1 MDHVLFNSSVKT
13 KIGLE
18 TDPKW
23 KESQITKKF
32 SFCALIGIL
41 PMAQNRSIPGITA
54 DRRKNCM
61 PIQAAAARSPSSPPL
76 LLLSTPPPRSLQLH
90 LPLSH

>member
-1 MDHVLFNSSVKT
+1 MVYVLFNSSVKT
-13 KIGLE
+13 KIGSE

-41 PMAQNRSIPGITA
+41 PMAQNRPILVSQSIAEKIA
-54 DRRKNCM
+54 CQFRR
-61 PIQAAAARSPSSPPL
+61 
-76 LLLSTPPPRSLQLH
+76 
-90 LPLSH
+90 